1 MPFGAIFSG
10 IFLLNLFYWTT
21 NQQIIQRTFGASS
34 LAEGQKGVFLTGLL
48 KLLGPLYLVLPG
60 IIAYQIF
67 GDSIKATQAYGKL
80 VHTVLPHWLNGF
92 FAAAML
98 GAILSSF
105 NSALNSSCTL
115 FSLGLYKKL
124 KPQATDKDT
133 VFSSTVFGTIIALVA
148 MAVAPLLS
156 GQDSIFGYL
165 QKMNGMYFIPIFAVV
180 LVAMVS
186 KRTTAMTAN
195 LALLMG
201 FTIIF
206 LGYFIPPFSYVVESL
221 KDFHFLGLVFGWLI
235 IFQIV
240 AGELYPRETEYVQE
254 DAKAVD
260 LQPWKHSKLAGF
272 SLIAM
277 VIAIYLTFA
286 DFTVLS
292 TTKPEAAP
300 ETTTLK

>member
-1 MPFGAIFSG
+1 M
-10 IFLLNLFYWTT
+10 
-21 NQQIIQRTFGASS
+21 
-34 LAEGQKGVFLTGLL
+34 FLTGVL

-60 IIAYQIF
+60 MIAYQIF
-67 GDSIKATQAYGKL
+67 GDGIDATTAYGRL

-92 FAAAML
+92 FAAAIL

-115 FSLGLYKKL
+115 FSLGIYKKL

-133 VFSSTVFGTIIALVA
+133 VFSSTVFGTIIALIA
-148 MAVAPLLS
+148 MAVAPLLN

-165 QKMNGMYFIPIFAVV
+165 QKMNAMYFIPIFAVV

-186 KRTTAMTAN
+186 KRTSATVAN
-195 LALLMG
+195 LALLIG
-201 FTIIF
+201 VIVIPV
-206 LGYFIPPFSYVVESL
+206 GYFVPPFRYVVESL
-221 KDFHFLGLVFGWLI
+221 SELHFVGIVFGWLI

-240 AGELYPRETEYVQE
+240 GGELYPRKTEYVQE

-272 SLIAM
+272 H
-277 VIAIYLTFA
+277 
-286 DFTVLS
+286 
-292 TTKPEAAP
+292 
-300 ETTTLK
+300 